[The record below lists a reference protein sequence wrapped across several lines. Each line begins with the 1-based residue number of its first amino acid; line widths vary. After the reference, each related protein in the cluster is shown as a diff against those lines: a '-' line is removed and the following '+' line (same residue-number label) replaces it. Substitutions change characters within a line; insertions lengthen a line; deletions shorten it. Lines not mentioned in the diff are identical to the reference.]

1 MNGSVDELKLRRWG
15 CLGSIGIGLLALGLR
30 GNERWLGAR
39 RELEGGH
46 ARTWQGGFH
55 RWSVV
60 DVAAVLVRGART
72 DLHGWALVVKAE
84 QGLEG
89 VAGDGVVV
97 PWEIE
102 PWVSSVDQ
110 CGGPQGDGEH
120 DHEGAGFNGGGLE
133 MLLVG

>member
-1 MNGSVDELKLRRWG
+1 M
-15 CLGSIGIGLLALGLR
+15 GSIGIGLLAWGLR

-46 ARTWQGGFH
+46 AGSGQGGFH

-60 DVAAVLVRGART
+60 GVATVLVRGAKT
-72 DLHGWALVVKAE
+72 DPHGWALVVEAG

-97 PWEIE
+97 PWGID
-102 PWVSSVDQ
+102 PWVSSDDQ

-120 DHEGAGFNGGGLE
+120 EHEGAVLGGGGLE